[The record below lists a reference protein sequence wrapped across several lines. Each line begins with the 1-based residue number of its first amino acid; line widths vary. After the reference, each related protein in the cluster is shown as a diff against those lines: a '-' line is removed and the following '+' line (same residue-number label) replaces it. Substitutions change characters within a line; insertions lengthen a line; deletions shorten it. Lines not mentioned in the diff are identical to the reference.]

1 MNVNEQRVVLKF
13 GGTSVGNSTNM
24 AKAIDKIIKAQEEYD
39 EVVVVLSAVSG
50 VTNLLLYAGRSA
62 LYKRPKDT
70 LLQLKEKHYEACDV
84 IPDTKLKMQTI
95 LEIDEMLMELE
106 KILTGVFYVGEVTP
120 RSLDY
125 IVSFGERLSTLIVS
139 RALKARGIKS
149 DNIDAAE
156 VVVTDATFMNATVDF
171 EKTEERARE
180 KIEPLLKQGIIPII
194 TGFLGASANGQ
205 RTTLGRGGSD
215 YSAAIFGDVLHAKE
229 VWIMTD
235 VDGVM
240 SCDPRL
246 VEDAYLLDELSYL
259 EAMELAYF
267 GAKVIHP
274 KTLEAAKRKKIPI
287 LIKNTFSDS
296 PGTLIRA
303 AREGE
308 RKVVKSISIFKD
320 ASIVEIKGYGIGKA
334 ARVMKEIF
342 HSMEEGQI
350 NVMMVTQG
358 SSQANVSFVVPADDV
373 KTVKKLLLRQYYERF
388 NIIDGIAVVSIVGEG
403 MSETAGMAA
412 RFFKAV
418 AAQGVNNMMISQ
430 GSSEVSINVAILEGD
445 MPTAVTAL
453 HSEFLSPTKG
463 ASA

>member
-1 MNVNEQRVVLKF
+1 
-13 GGTSVGNSTNM
+13 
-24 AKAIDKIIKAQEEYD
+24 
-39 EVVVVLSAVSG
+39 
-50 VTNLLLYAGRSA
+50 
-62 LYKRPKDT
+62 
-70 LLQLKEKHYEACDV
+70 
-84 IPDTKLKMQTI
+84 
-95 LEIDEMLMELE
+95 
-106 KILTGVFYVGEVTP
+106 
-120 RSLDY
+120 
-125 IVSFGERLSTLIVS
+125 
-139 RALKARGIKS
+139 
-149 DNIDAAE
+149 
-156 VVVTDATFMNATVDF
+156 
-171 EKTEERARE
+171 
-180 KIEPLLKQGIIPII
+180 
-194 TGFLGASANGQ
+194 
-205 RTTLGRGGSD
+205 
-215 YSAAIFGDVLHAKE
+215 
-229 VWIMTD
+229 MTD